1 MIHLV
6 YVMVLLQVEQQVVQ
20 QVVLQVV
27 LQVVVLQTVKAVN
40 KIGLIMVLNV
50 AILLGQT
57 LELTVLL

>member
-1 MIHLV
+1 MIRLV
-6 YVMVLLQVEQQVVQ
+6 YVMVLQQVEQ

-40 KIGLIMVLNV
+40 RIGLIMVLNV